1 MILRTYSCEACA
13 YRIEVEL
20 RAEQWNDPPPDCP
33 RCASGYVV
41 QEFKPPAIGGSH
53 RARATALALDIA
65 EKDYGVADIQAD
77 GKEGGRPKVRFK
89 DDNRP
94 GASTWVAQNAA
105 LAQAVALGRENR
117 LRYGSGL
124 DVLQQS
130 LKSGVQPDLI
140 EMSKRRS
147 PRIW

>member
-1 MILRTYSCEACA
+1 MILRTYACDA
-13 YRIEVEL
+13 CGHSMTVEL
-20 RAEQWNDPPPDCP
+20 RAEQWDQGPPDCP
-33 RCASGYVV
+33 VCA
-41 QEFKPPAIGGSH
+41 QITAQAFKPPAIGGSARS
-53 RARATALALDIA
+53 RAVDLALDIA

-77 GKEGGRPKVRFK
+77 GREGGKPKVRYK
-89 DDNRP
+89 DDMANP
-94 GASTWVAQNAA
+94 PSTWGAQSAA

-124 DVLQQS
+124 DVLQQN

-140 EMSKRRS
+140 EQSKRRS